1 MKRLIIMLAA
11 VMALSLA
18 SCDTKKEKQ
27 QEDNAANATIDSL
40 KQVIAQTKNES
51 NDLMGTIEQIQDGFR
66 QINEAEGRI
75 TSENKQGE
83 GSNRQAI
90 IENMAFIQDRMR
102 QNRELIANLREQ
114 LRSSQHNN
122 SQMKKTLEEMV
133 ANFEK
138 QLNDKSHQIDSLR
151 TELQQKDIRIAEQN
165 QQISALNENVSN
177 LASSNEE
184 KARTMAVQE
193 QELNTAYYVFGTKK
207 ELREQ
212 NILKRNDVLR
222 SDDFNKDYFTKID
235 IRVTKVIKLYSKKAE
250 LKTSHPAGSYT
261 LDKDA
266 QGQYTLRI
274 TNPQSFWSVSRYL
287 VIVVK

>member
-1 MKRLIIMLAA
+1 MKKLIIMLAA
-11 VMALSLA
+11 VMALTVT

-27 QEDNAANATIDSL
+27 EQANTADVTIDSL
-40 KQVIAQTKNES
+40 KRVIAQTQNES
-51 NDLMGTIEQIQDGFR
+51 NDLMGTIEQIQEGFR

-75 TSENKQGE
+75 SSENNQGE
-83 GSNRQAI
+83 GSDRQAI
-90 IENMAFIQDRMR
+90 LENMAFIQSRMQ

-114 LRSSQHNN
+114 LRTSNRNN
-122 SQMKKTLEEMV
+122 AQMKGTLEEMV

-138 QLNDKSHQIDSLR
+138 QLNDKSRQIDSLR
-151 TELQQKDIRIAEQN
+151 NELQQRDVRIAEQDR
-165 QQISALNENVSN
+165 QISALNENVTN
-177 LASSNEE
+177 LSSANEQ
-184 KARTMAVQE
+184 KTQAMAAQE

-212 NILKRNDVLR
+212 NILKRNDVLK

-287 VIVVK
+287 VIVVR